1 MWLKEF
7 WAIDA
12 WKEERKI
19 TNEIYKI
26 NFSKDFGLQD
36 QIRRSSLSIMAN
48 IAEGFGRQSK
58 TEFIRFLDIARG
70 SCSETQSHLF
80 VCKDL
85 GYLDQNGFNEFLSQ
99 CQKIGKIMT
108 GLMNSLKNK
117 RGP

>member
-1 MWLKEF
+1 MWFKEF
-7 WAIDA
+7 WDIDA
-12 WKEERKI
+12 WKEARKLTER
-19 TNEIYKI
+19 IYKI

-80 VCKDL
+80 ICKDL
-85 GYLDQNGFNEFLSQ
+85 GYLNEILFKELLAT
-99 CQKIGKIMT
+99 CQKIGKILT
-108 GLMNSLKNK
+108 GLMKSLRTKS
-117 RGP
+117 